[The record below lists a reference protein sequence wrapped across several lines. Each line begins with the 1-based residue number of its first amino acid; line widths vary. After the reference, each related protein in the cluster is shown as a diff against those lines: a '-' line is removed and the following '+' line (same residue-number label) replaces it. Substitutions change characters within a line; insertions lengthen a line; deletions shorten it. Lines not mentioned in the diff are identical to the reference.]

1 MTFRFFLRALRVLRG
16 SELRLG
22 AALGGVG
29 EGFHEGADLCG
40 GIGRVAEFAYHADDR
55 AADDHAVA
63 VACNFA
69 GLGGR
74 GDTKAHGH
82 GRVGL
87 GFYLRHHPLYG
98 TLDVFALARGVGGL
112 RIRKDRQAI
121 GRRSIAY
128 FEAEETG

>member
-1 MTFRFFLRALRVLRG
+1 MTSRFFLRALRILYG
-16 SELRLG
+16 LELRS
-22 AALGGVG
+22 APAFSGVR

-40 GIGRVAEFAYHADDR
+40 RVGRVAEFADHGDDR
-55 AADDHAVA
+55 AADYHPVA
-63 VACNFA
+63 VACDFA